1 MEWYKDV
8 RYCVVFLSNAILI
21 FWFYH
26 HLCKVAKFKDLKD
39 SASIKNLI
47 ERDKKHLWHP
57 LTQHKT
63 AAEPLAI
70 VKAKDALLWDENGN
84 EYIDGIASW
93 YTAMYGHCNEYI
105 TNSITAQMK
114 ELDFVMFSG
123 FTHKPAIEL
132 SEKLMAILPKNQA
145 KIFFNDNGST
155 AVEAAI
161 KMTLQYYHNKG
172 EKRDTLIAF
181 EDGFH
186 GDTFGAMSAS
196 GLSSY
201 NGPFE
206 DFLLKVERIPV
217 PQENTIAEVLSIL
230 ENIAR
235 NNKCAAFVFEPLVQG
250 AAGMKFHSI
259 EGLDRLIKKCQE
271 LDILCVAD
279 EIMTGFG
286 KTGKNFASN
295 YLENKPDVICL
306 SKSLTAGMFPL
317 SITSC
322 SQKVFDAFLSHEVA
336 KGFFHAH
343 TFSAHPLGC
352 AAAIAGLELLESEQ
366 ILERKSFIA
375 NAHKEF
381 VLKIQNHSKVK
392 DARTIGVILAVDLN
406 GEIDRYGKSRDKL
419 YQFFMSR
426 GVNLRPLGNTI
437 YMLPPFVITNKQL
450 EKIYETIL
458 ELLEV

>member
-1 MEWYKDV
+1 M
-8 RYCVVFLSNAILI
+8 LI

-26 HLCKVAKFKDLKD
+26 HLCTVAKFKYLKD
-39 SASIKNLI
+39 STPIKNLI

-105 TNSITAQMK
+105 TSVMAAQMEK
-114 ELDFVMFSG
+114 LDFVMFSG
-123 FTHKPAIEL
+123 FTHEPAVQL
-132 SEKLMAILPKNQA
+132 SERLIKILPKNQE

-161 KMTLQYYHNKG
+161 KMALQYYHNKG

-181 EDGFH
+181 ENGFH

-201 NGPFE
+201 NGPFQ
-206 DFLLKVERIPV
+206 DFLIKVERIPV
-217 PQENTIAEVLSIL
+217 PQEATIDKVLSML
-230 ENIAR
+230 ENIASK
-235 NNKCAAFVFEPLVQG
+235 NKCAAFVFEPLVQG
-250 AAGMKFHSI
+250 AAGMKFHSTK
-259 EGLDRLIKKCQE
+259 GLDRLIKKCQE
-271 LDILCVAD
+271 LNILCVAD

-286 KTGKNFASN
+286 KTGKNFASD
-295 YLENKPDVICL
+295 YLENKPDIMCL
-306 SKSLTAGMFPL
+306 SKALTAGMFPL

-322 SQKVFDAFLSHEVA
+322 SQKVFDAFLSDEVA

-352 AAAIAGLELLESEQ
+352 AAAIAGLELLESEH
-366 ILERKSFIA
+366 ILERRSFIA
-375 NAHKEF
+375 EAHKDF
-381 VLKIQNHSKVK
+381 VLKIKNHSKVK
-392 DARTIGVILAVDLN
+392 EARTVGVILAVDLN
-406 GEIDRYGKSRDKL
+406 MEMNRYGKSRDKL

-437 YMLPPFVITNKQL
+437 YVLPPYVITNKQL
-450 EKIYETIL
+450 EKIYKTIL